1 MRLAKKIIC
10 ILLSV
15 LLLLPLAACSNDN
28 VTVAKYKDTSVDSG
42 MFSYMLSSQKA
53 YIEQMMY
60 YYYGMSDFDSMWAS
74 EISRDE
80 DGNVITYADNAF
92 DGIINSLKMFVIVK
106 QLCKEY
112 GLTIT
117 DESTIDAIEGYVSED
132 ADIAGDINFLEI
144 ALAEYGATVA
154 HERDYLYTTSLTSVL
169 LDYLYGDNGTMKIP
183 DSDIRS
189 EFEKTYMK
197 IDMNMFSYTQRN
209 ESGSYV
215 DRVDSDITDEELKEY
230 FDDQYV
236 KAEHI
241 LFYFYD
247 TTDNTGN
254 TKIPDS
260 AIAEKR
266 AKAAELFEKIK
277 NGEISYDD
285 AKKAN
290 DEYKAILTTAGGD
303 VIGKGELK
311 EKFADFEKTIFGMEI
326 GGIEMV
332 ETDIGVH
339 IVRRNEFTES
349 DFTGSKKK
357 VAAAITKNR
366 IAAEANAFY
375 EKLKNGE
382 VAMNDKTT
390 YGSYEEPFVFT
401 TDELGAEPEKIIAGL
416 KPGECVIYEDS
427 SCTVVFRRQELTDD
441 DYQKQYSTIKDTLSQ
456 EAFYAYIESLY
467 PQVELNEA
475 EIAKYTFSAV
485 KSLNIQSYIKQN

>member
-10 ILLSV
+10 VLLSV

-28 VTVAKYKDTSVDSG
+28 TTVAKYKDTSVDSG

-53 YIEQMMY
+53 YVEQMMY
-60 YYYGMSDFDSMWAS
+60 YYYGTTDFDSMWS
-74 EISRDE
+74 LEISRDE
-80 DGNVITYADNAF
+80 NGNPITYGDNAF
-92 DGIINSLKMFVIVK
+92 EGIVNALKMFVIVK

-117 DESTIDAIEGYVSED
+117 DESTIDAIEDYVSED

-183 DSDIRS
+183 DSDIRA
-189 EFEKTYMK
+189 EFEKAYTK

-209 ESGSYV
+209 ESGSYI
-215 DRVDSDITDEELKEY
+215 DRVDSNITDEELKEY
-230 FDDQYV
+230 FDNQYA

-247 TTDNTGN
+247 TADTTGN
-254 TKIPDS
+254 TKIPDTE
-260 AIAEKR
+260 IAAKR
-266 AKAAELFEKIK
+266 AKASELFEKIK
-277 NGEISYDD
+277 NGELSYDE
-285 AKKAN
+285 AKAANNEDKAL
-290 DEYKAILTTAGGD
+290 LTTAGGD
-303 VIGKGELK
+303 VIGKGELN
-311 EKFADFEKTIFGMEI
+311 EKFVDFENAIFDMQVGDIKMI
-326 GGIEMV
+326 
-332 ETDIGVH
+332 ETDIGIH
-339 IVRRNEFTES
+339 IVRRNELSES
-349 DFTGSKKK
+349 DYSGSKNKI
-357 VAAAITKNR
+357 AAAITKKR
-366 IAAEANAFY
+366 VAAEANAFY

-382 VAMNDKTT
+382 VAMDSETT

-401 TDELGAEPEKIIAGL
+401 TGELGTEPEEIIAGL

-427 SCTVVFRRQELTDD
+427 SCTVVFRRQELNDD
-441 DYQKQYSTIKDTLSQ
+441 DYKKQYSTIKDTLSQ
-456 EAFYAYIESLY
+456 DAFYEYIESLY
-467 PQVELNEA
+467 PQVELNEE

-485 KSLNIQSYIKQN
+485 KSLNIQSYIQ